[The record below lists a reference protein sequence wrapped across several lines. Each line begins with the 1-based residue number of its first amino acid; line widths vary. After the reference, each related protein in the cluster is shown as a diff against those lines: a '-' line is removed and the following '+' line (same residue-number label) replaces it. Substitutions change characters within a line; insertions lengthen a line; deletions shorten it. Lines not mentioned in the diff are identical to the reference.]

1 MLGAHRAGVKERRGA
16 SAPPANSR
24 FALPAFKMCGYFP
37 TNGRTFMDFAFND
50 EQLMIQDVARRIAQE
65 KIAPSAEQFDRSGEF
80 PLENIRLLGENG
92 LMGIE
97 VPAEYGGAGMDP
109 VAYVLAMVEIAAAD
123 AAHSTI
129 MSVNNSLFCNGI
141 LTHGTEQQKQHYV
154 RAIAEGR
161 EIGAFALTEPQSGSD
176 ATAMRC
182 RAVKQADGT
191 YLINGKKSWIT
202 SGPVAKYF
210 VLFAMTEPDKGA
222 RGITAFLV
230 DGERAGFHRGK
241 TEPKLGIRASA
252 TCEIEFQDYVAQPD
266 EVLGDEGHGFKI
278 AMSVLDAGRIGIA
291 SQAIGIARAAYEA
304 TLAYAKERTAFGQP
318 IGAFQMT
325 QAKIADMK
333 CKLDASLLL
342 TLRAAWLK
350 SQGKRFT
357 TEASVA
363 KLTAS
368 EAAMWITHQAVQ
380 VHGGMGYSKEMPLE
394 RYFRDAKITEIY
406 EGTSEIQRLVIA
418 RHETGLR

>member
-1 MLGAHRAGVKERRGA
+1 MAVKPRTGAGLGPLVEGRTDGVRGRARLQL
-16 SAPPANSR
+16 R
-24 FALPAFKMCGYFP
+24 FARNEYEAAVEFG
-37 TNGRTFMDFAFND
+37 FNE
-50 EQLMIQDVARRIAQE
+50 EQLMIQEVARRIARE
-65 KIAPSAEQFDRSGEF
+65 KIAPSAEYHDRTGEF
-80 PLENIRLLGENG
+80 PLENIRILGENG

-97 VPAEYGGAGMDP
+97 VPVEYGGAGMDP
-109 VAYVLAMVEIAAAD
+109 VGYVLAMVEIAAGD

-141 LTHGTEQQKQHYV
+141 LVHGTEGQKQKYV
-154 RAIAEGR
+154 RAIAEGA

-182 RAVKQADGT
+182 RAVRQADGS
-191 YLINGKKSWIT
+191 YVVNGKKSWIT
-202 SGPVAKYF
+202 SGPVAKYI
-210 VLFAMTEPDKGA
+210 VLFAMTDPEQGA

-230 DGERAGFHRGK
+230 DTAREGFGRGK

-252 TCEIEFQDYVAQPD
+252 TCEIEFNDYVVQPD
-266 EVLGDEGHGFKI
+266 EVLGEEGQGFRI
-278 AMSVLDAGRIGIA
+278 AMGVLDAGRIGIA
-291 SQAIGIARAAYEA
+291 SQAVGIARAAYEA
-304 TLAYAKERTAFGQP
+304 TIEYVKERKAFGAP
-318 IGAFQMT
+318 IGTFQMT

-333 CKLDASLLL
+333 CRLDAALLL

-350 SQGKRFT
+350 GQGKKFSA
-357 TEASVA
+357 EAAIA

-368 EAAMWITHQAVQ
+368 ESAMWIAHQAVQ
-380 VHGGMGYSKEMPLE
+380 IHGGMGYSKEMPVE

-418 RHETGLR
+418 RSETGLR

>member
-1 MLGAHRAGVKERRGA
+1 
-16 SAPPANSR
+16 
-24 FALPAFKMCGYFP
+24 
-37 TNGRTFMDFAFND
+37 MDLSFTE
-50 EQLMIQDVARRIAQE
+50 EQLMLQDVARRIAQDV
-65 KIAPSAEQFDRSGEF
+65 IAPSAEHYDRSGEF
-80 PLENIRLLGENG
+80 PLDNIKVLGENG

-97 VPAEYGGAGMDP
+97 VPDEYGGAGMDP
-109 VAYVLAMVEIAAAD
+109 VSYVLAMVEIAAGD

-129 MSVNNSLFCNGI
+129 MSVNNSLFSAGI
-141 LTHGTEQQKQHYV
+141 LKHGTEEQKQTYV

-182 RAVKQADGT
+182 RAVRQADGSFV
-191 YLINGKKSWIT
+191 INGKKSWIT
-202 SGPVAKYF
+202 SGPVARYI
-210 VLFAMTEPDKGA
+210 VLFAMTDPDKGA
-222 RGITAFLV
+222 RGITAFIV
-230 DGERAGFHRGK
+230 DTTRAGFHRGK

-252 TCEIEFQDYVAQPD
+252 TCEIEFTDYVAQPAD
-266 EVLGDEGHGFKI
+266 VLGAEGEGFKI
-278 AMSVLDAGRIGIA
+278 AMGVLDSGRIGIA

-304 TLAYAKERTAFGQP
+304 TIAYVKERKAFGAA
-318 IGAFQMT
+318 IGTFQMT

-350 SQGKRFT
+350 GQGKPFSA
-357 TEASVA
+357 EAAIA

-380 VHGGMGYSKEMPLE
+380 IHGGMGYSKEMPLE

-406 EGTSEIQRLVIA
+406 EGTSEIQRMVIA
-418 RHETGLR
+418 RAETGLR

>member
-1 MLGAHRAGVKERRGA
+1 MRGVGV
-16 SAPPANSR
+16 
-24 FALPAFKMCGYFP
+24 
-37 TNGRTFMDFAFND
+37 DFSFSD

-65 KIAPSAEQFDRSGEF
+65 KIAPSAEHFDRTGEF
-80 PLENIRLLGENG
+80 PLDNIRLLGENG

-109 VAYVLAMVEIAAAD
+109 VAYVLAMIEVAAAD

-141 LTHGTEQQKQHYV
+141 LTHGTEAQKQQYV
-154 RAIAEGR
+154 RQIAEGK

-182 RAVKQADGT
+182 RAVKQEDGSFV
-191 YLINGKKSWIT
+191 INGKKSWIT
-202 SGPVAKYF
+202 SGPVARYL
-210 VLFAMTEPDKGA
+210 VLFAMTDPEKGA
-222 RGITAFLV
+222 RGITAFMI
-230 DGERAGFHRGK
+230 DADRPGFHRGK

-252 TCEIEFQDYVAQPD
+252 TCEIEFTDYVARAED
-266 EVLGDEGHGFKI
+266 VLGEEGHGFKI
-278 AMSVLDAGRIGIA
+278 AMGVLDAGRIGIA
-291 SQAIGIARAAYEA
+291 SQAIGIARAAYDA
-304 TLAYAKERTAFGQP
+304 TLAYVRERKAFGQP

-333 CKLDASLLL
+333 CKLEASMLL

-350 SQGKRFT
+350 GQGRRFT
-357 TEASVA
+357 TEAAIA

-368 EAAMWITHQAVQ
+368 EAAMWIAHQAVQ
-380 VHGGMGYSKEMPLE
+380 IHGGMGYSKEMPLE

-418 RHETGLR
+418 RQETGLR

>member
-1 MLGAHRAGVKERRGA
+1 
-16 SAPPANSR
+16 
-24 FALPAFKMCGYFP
+24 
-37 TNGRTFMDFAFND
+37 MDFGFTE
-50 EQLMIQDVARRIAQE
+50 EQLMLQDVARRIAQE
-65 KIAPSAEQFDRSGEF
+65 KIAPSAEHHDRTGEF
-80 PLENIRLLGENG
+80 PLENIRALGENG

-141 LTHGTEQQKQHYV
+141 LTHGTEAQKQKYV
-154 RAIAEGR
+154 RAIAEGA

-182 RAVKQADGT
+182 RAVKQADGRFVV
-191 YLINGKKSWIT
+191 NGKKSWIT
-202 SGPVAKYF
+202 SGPVAKYI

-222 RGITAFLV
+222 RGITAFVV
-230 DGERAGFHRGK
+230 DTARAGFHRGK

-252 TCEIEFQDYVAQPD
+252 TCEIEFSDYVVEPD
-266 EVLGDEGHGFKI
+266 EVLGQEGEGFRI
-278 AMSVLDAGRIGIA
+278 AMGVLDAGRIGIA
-291 SQAIGIARAAYEA
+291 SQSIGIARAAYEA
-304 TLAYAKERTAFGQP
+304 TIEYAKERKAFGQP

-333 CKLDASLLL
+333 CKLDAAWLL

-350 SQGKRFT
+350 GQGRKFSA
-357 TEASVA
+357 EAAIA

-368 EAAMWITHQAVQ
+368 EAAMWIAHQALQ
-380 VHGGMGYSKEMPLE
+380 VHGGMGYSKEMPIE